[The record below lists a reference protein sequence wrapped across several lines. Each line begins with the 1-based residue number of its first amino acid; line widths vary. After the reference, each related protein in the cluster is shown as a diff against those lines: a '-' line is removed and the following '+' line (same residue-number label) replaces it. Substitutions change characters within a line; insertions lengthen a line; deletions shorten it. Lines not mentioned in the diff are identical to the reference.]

1 MPMMEQGIYT
11 DTGDKPSE
19 FESCYYLNFQ
29 ITSALYSLA
38 CIDNYKSAR
47 LDIFESE
54 SQYLHYYTDH
64 LLYSIGQISSRFAE
78 SKNDQQNERVK
89 LNRSNFQFSSKDYP
103 ILSNKKYRNTIEHID
118 EYNQYV
124 IERFHGVGGFNFI
137 DVSVDPQMMY
147 HVLQNKQ
154 SHIYTL
160 DLIDRKIYIQRKE
173 KELILNVDELK
184 TELTRLR
191 NSVNSFYNAIKN
203 SPFEGGY
210 CNAD

>member
-64 LLYSIGQISSRFAE
+64 L
-78 SKNDQQNERVK
+78 
-89 LNRSNFQFSSKDYP
+89 
-103 ILSNKKYRNTIEHID
+103 
-118 EYNQYV
+118 
-124 IERFHGVGGFNFI
+124 
-137 DVSVDPQMMY
+137 
-147 HVLQNKQ
+147 
-154 SHIYTL
+154 
-160 DLIDRKIYIQRKE
+160 
-173 KELILNVDELK
+173 
-184 TELTRLR
+184 
-191 NSVNSFYNAIKN
+191 FYW
-203 SPFEGGY
+203 
-210 CNAD
+210 AD